1 MIDINYILQGNC
13 NTYNPS
19 PYYLLESALIDFG
32 NEIDY
37 YYNEYCTN
45 VSPLYLESEIT
56 GVLTVEKQE
65 NIGKEKTN
73 ILAKIGQA
81 VKSIIKKIH
90 DFCDSCMN
98 KVKDLVFSFKSSE
111 KKMNKLIKEHPEL
124 SKEKIQ
130 FLCDEGGLDFND
142 FKSFSQMDKAFDELL
157 EAAKDPK
164 VDEKSMKGKFNKFKK
179 KVDNDKSSLQTAAKV
194 AGAATTVIGLYTTV
208 KLIKKAQKDS
218 AEASAKMRKQCDID
232 KQSINTLMQ
241 EIYTKKDKEND
252 FNSMGKMT
260 YVLNAYRIKSG
271 HQSKV
276 LNNHV
281 SIVSKMANMFTK
293 AVDKITNTGASKAI
307 LGDVNTNYR
316 KDIVNSVERLNRDL
330 PYYDND
336 KPMNKKSGGK

>member
-1 MIDINYILQGNC
+1 MVDINYILQGNC

-19 PYYLLESALIDFG
+19 ACLLLESALMNFE
-32 NEIDY
+32 NEVNSY
-37 YYNEYCTN
+37 YDEYCTN
-45 VSPLYLESEIT
+45 VSPLYLESDIT
-56 GVLTVEKQE
+56 GILTEKKQE
-65 NIGKEKTN
+65 EASKEKTN
-73 ILAKIGQA
+73 VLAKIGQA
-81 VKSIIKKIH
+81 VKAIVKKIR

-98 KVKDLVFSFKSSE
+98 KVKDMMFSIKSSE

-142 FKSFSQMDKAFDELL
+142 FKSFAQMDKAFDELL
-157 EAAKDPK
+157 AAAKDPK

-179 KVDNDKSSLQTAAKV
+179 KVDGDKTTLQTAAKV
-194 AGAATTVIGLYTTV
+194 AGAATTVIGLYSAV
-208 KLIKKAQKDS
+208 KAIKKTQKDT

-232 KQSINTLMQ
+232 KQAVNTLMQ
-241 EIYTKKDKEND
+241 EVYKNEGKEND
-252 FNSMGKMT
+252 FNAMGKMT

-276 LNNHV
+276 LNSHV
-281 SIVSKMANMFTK
+281 SIVSKMANMFAG
-293 AVDKITNTGASKAI
+293 AVDKLTNTGASKAV

-316 KDIVNSVERLNRDL
+316 KDIVNSVDRLNRENL

-336 KPMNKKSGGK
+336 KGPQKSGR

>member
-19 PYYLLESALIDFG
+19 PYYLLESALIDFE

-179 KVDNDKSSLQTAAKV
+179 KVDNDKSSLQSAAKV

-218 AEASAKMRKQCDID
+218 AEASAKMRKQNDID
-232 KQSINTLMQ
+232 KKNIDDIM
-241 EIYTKKDKEND
+241 KKVSND
-252 FNSMGKMT
+252 DQYKNMGKMT

-276 LNNHV
+276 LNDHV
-281 SIVSKMANMFTK
+281 SIVSKMSNMF
-293 AVDKITNTGASKAI
+293 ASAIDKMASTGSAKAI
-307 LGDVNTNYR
+307 FGDVNQNYK
-316 KDIVNSVERLNRDL
+316 KDIENAKNRLNDGMT
-330 PYYDND
+330 YYDGD
-336 KPMNKKSGGK
+336 RH

>member
-19 PYYLLESALIDFG
+19 PYYLLESALIDFE

-130 FLCDEGGLDFND
+130 FLCDEGGLDFSD

-179 KVDNDKSSLQTAAKV
+179 KVDNDKSSLQSAAKV
-194 AGAATTVIGLYTTV
+194 AGAATTVIGLYTAV
-208 KLIKKAQKDS
+208 KLIKKTQKDS

-241 EIYTKKDKEND
+241 EIYRGEEDE
-252 FNSMGKMT
+252 FNNMGKMT

-276 LNNHV
+276 LNDHV

-307 LGDVNTNYR
+307 LGDVNKNYR
-316 KDIVNSVERLNRDL
+316 SDIVSSVERLNGDL
-330 PYYDND
+330 PYYDGD
-336 KPMNKKSGGK
+336 KKQNGRG